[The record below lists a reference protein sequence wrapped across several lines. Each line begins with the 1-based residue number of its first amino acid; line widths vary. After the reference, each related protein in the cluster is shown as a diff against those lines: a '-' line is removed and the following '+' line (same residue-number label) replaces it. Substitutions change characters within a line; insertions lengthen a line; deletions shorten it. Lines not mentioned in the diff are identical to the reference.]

1 MFKQTRLA
9 LATAAIVALAACSP
23 KMQTATPVAST
34 ATVQLLFATPN
45 TSDLVQD
52 LLSHYAD
59 SSPDTTFVFDSAPYS
74 QLVARTSQ
82 DDAVYFVS
90 HHRPND
96 PNLWSAP
103 LALDGIVAVVH
114 PQNSIDNLTTSQ
126 FRQIYQGF
134 IMNWVDVGGTAN
146 PITLYSRETGAAIRE
161 EFDRLVMGQRVTSPN
176 AQIVPSTEASIQRV
190 VQDINGI
197 AYAPLSQLDSSIKVL
212 SIDGIM
218 PTTQTIGD
226 QVYPL
231 RSTIFIVGPEEPSA
245 PLAAFVSWVQSEDG
259 QATVSQKYIPLID

>member
-1 MFKQTRLA
+1 MFT
-9 LATAAIVALAACSP
+9 
-23 KMQTATPVAST
+23 
-34 ATVQLLFATPN
+34 
-45 TSDLVQD
+45 
-52 LLSHYAD
+52 H
-59 SSPDTTFVFDSAPYS
+59 
-74 QLVARTSQ
+74 
-82 DDAVYFVS
+82 
-90 HHRPND
+90 
-96 PNLWSAP
+96 
-103 LALDGIVAVVH
+103 
-114 PQNSIDNLTTSQ
+114 
-126 FRQIYQGF
+126 
-134 IMNWVDVGGTAN
+134 
-146 PITLYSRETGAAIRE
+146 
-161 EFDRLVMGQRVTSPN
+161 
-176 AQIVPSTEASIQRV
+176 